1 MDGQRHRVVD
11 LCVAEVATTNNQKE
25 TAMADE
31 HGGEQLYP
39 KFRHHPT
46 QESKLVK
53 SEKQEDEETPASD
66 GWVDLKRDAV
76 ETAAA
81 MAKADADAAAGPAKI
96 KGGKKPDA

>member
-1 MDGQRHRVVD
+1 
-11 LCVAEVATTNNQKE
+11 
-25 TAMADE
+25 MADE
-31 HGGEQLYP
+31 QGGDQLYP

-81 MAKADADAAAGPAKI
+81 MAKGDAGKSNGR
-96 KGGKKPDA
+96 GGKKSDPAV